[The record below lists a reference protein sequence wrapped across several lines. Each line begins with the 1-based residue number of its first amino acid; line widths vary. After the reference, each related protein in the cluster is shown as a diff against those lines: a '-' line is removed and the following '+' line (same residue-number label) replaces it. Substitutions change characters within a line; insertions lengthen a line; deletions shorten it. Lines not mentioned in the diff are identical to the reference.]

1 MPKLTLLV
9 IILAVIILTAFVTLL
24 LNNNDPKAI
33 PKTEIDTAVNQAK
46 FLYRQKK
53 DRSEDFSSG
62 PCLSNAVMPNWVAD
76 IVHSPRLPIDDL
88 PENQCP
94 GYLQGGAEHFV
105 ELDLSGNLI
114 RAK

>member
-9 IILAVIILTAFVTLL
+9 IILAVILLTAFVTLL
-24 LNNNDPKAI
+24 LNNNDPKAT
-33 PKTEIDTAVNQAK
+33 PKTEIDTASNQAK

-53 DRSEDFSSG
+53 DRGEDFSSG

-94 GYLQGGAEHFV
+94 GYLQGSAAHFV
-105 ELDLSGNLI
+105 ELDIEGNLI